1 MVASYTLVFRRHLT
15 LGIYDRIGSSFGE
28 ERTMR
33 TLVLGLAFV
42 CLQISASAASELT
55 GTLKRIDDTGQL
67 NLGFRESEPPMSFR
81 DQSGNPVGYSVDL
94 CEHIAAAVKQKLGRS
109 DVTVNYVP
117 VTAENRFTSIE
128 SASIDILCGATTKTL
143 GRSERVGFT
152 QLTFATG
159 ASLLSMNDDK
169 ILNVLGLKGK
179 RVAVVSNT
187 TTIEALKGALNKG
200 LVDAKVLP
208 VSSAAEGMAL
218 LDKGEVDAFSSDQ
231 VVLIGQVIARKKE
244 KKYYLSEELF
254 SFEPFALAVTR
265 GDVDFQLVADR
276 ALSRLNRSG
285 QIAAIYRKWF
295 RRFGE
300 KPPVVLKALYQLNA
314 TPE

>member
-1 MVASYTLVFRRHLT
+1 MVASYTLEFQRHLI
-15 LGIYDRIGSSFGE
+15 LGIYDRIGSSFRE

-33 TLVLGLAFV
+33 ILVLGLAFV
-42 CLQISASAASELT
+42 CLQSSASAASELT

-67 NLGFRESEPPMSFR
+67 NLGYRESEPPMSFR

-152 QLTFATG
+152 QLTFVTG

-169 ILNVLGLKGK
+169 IPNVLGLKGK

-187 TTIEALKGALNKG
+187 TTIEALKGALNKM
-200 LVDAKVLP
+200 LVDAEVVP
-208 VSSAAEGMAL
+208 VSSATEGIAL
-218 LDKGEVDAFSSDQ
+218 LDKGEVEAFSSDQ
-231 VVLIGQVIARKKE
+231 VVLIGLVIVQKSE
-244 KKYYLSEELF
+244 KQYFLAEELF

-276 ALSRLNRSG
+276 ALSQLSRSG

-295 RRFGE
+295 GRFAKE
-300 KPPVVLKALYQLNA
+300 TPIVLKVLYQLNA